1 MKLLSL
7 TALVS
12 FLAAFFNCKCFGFA
26 RLKDKPKISLLEV
39 MTDNK
44 YIISDEEK
52 ELTSRSLVDQEGICL
67 RVSPGGN
74 VIIKV
79 RGKEA

>member
-12 FLAAFFNCKCFGFA
+12 ILAAFFNWKCLVFA

-44 YIISDEEK
+44 YMISDEEK
-52 ELTSRSLVDQEGICL
+52 ELTSR
-67 RVSPGGN
+67 
-74 VIIKV
+74 
-79 RGKEA
+79 